1 MSGTKRMTYVSQNL
15 IHSSMHLCSRCL
27 YMIHSCTFFFCR
39 PGNELVN
46 FALMV
51 SSERNS
57 AYLDEDD
64 VRRNSVVSTVS
75 TDSGIEGD
83 MPISEISSLMLESQ
97 GGAEE
102 HSSSFC
108 RRPCVRWPKAGT
120 RLTLMMEAIKGNGGY
135 GITKEERN
143 LTARIV
149 VMGDDRTLGRLAKA
163 LYTIR

>member
-1 MSGTKRMTYVSQNL
+1 MLVN
-15 IHSSMHLCSRCL
+15 IHVPNVFIIDSFVHV
-27 YMIHSCTFFFCR
+27 FCR
-39 PGNELVN
+39 AGNELVN

-51 SSERNS
+51 SSDRNS
-57 AYLDEDD
+57 TYLDEDD

-102 HSSSFC
+102 HGSSFC

-135 GITKEERN
+135 GLTKEERN

-149 VMGDDRTLGRLAKA
+149 VMGDDRTLGRLAKT
-163 LYTIR
+163 LHTIR